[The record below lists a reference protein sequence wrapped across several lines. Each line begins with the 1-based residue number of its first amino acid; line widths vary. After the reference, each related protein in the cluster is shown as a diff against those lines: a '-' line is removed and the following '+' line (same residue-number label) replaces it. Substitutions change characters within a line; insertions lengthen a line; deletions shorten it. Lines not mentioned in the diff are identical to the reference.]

1 MEFRIAFM
9 SITCSAFL
17 LDISLCQFSQQN
29 FWFLSII
36 ALRNMPTA
44 VYLALLFLLVK
55 LASSMLF
62 SCDYAPTPMRYLRIN

>member
-29 FWFLSII
+29 FGLLSTI

-44 VYLALLFLLVK
+44 VYLALLFLLEK
-55 LASSMLF
+55 A
-62 SCDYAPTPMRYLRIN
+62 CIEYAFFLRLCAHSDALSQD